1 MKYTFLTIKI
11 KRNGDDA
18 GNWDLPI
25 IAHQDFYTRKPSL
38 DAHADVLIGQ
48 GRVEGYNSITEL
60 FMPVC
65 DLLSFNPFKVNKF
78 FINQGGYDTE
88 MIPAVINDFM
98 GEYEIVDF
106 NQNNFYG
113 GFASAN
119 SIGSTLFRSGY
130 SRAWASCGQTKYGG
144 GTTYTVYSYNTID
157 MQSFITS
164 DDGIRYEFEV
174 WPEAGISSGNIDTSA
189 FDRTNEDTQII
200 SCHVKV
206 NIWKNANTGKY
217 NFSIYLGSGTYDVSY
232 TQTADGLLDGAPLGH
247 IYDPANPYDNKQAD
261 GDEGGNGDYD
271 NENDPVN
278 VPDLPSLDITSL
290 GGLHLFKVTPTDMA
304 ALFSYMTSNA
314 PGDAI
319 LKWFSNPIQAISAC
333 YMLPYPVLATGSA
346 EITVL
351 GISTG
356 VTGYTAAQWAEWN
369 LGSVYIGQGFG
380 DCFLD
385 YSPYTRVSMYLPFIG
400 VRQLTADDVIG
411 HNVGVIYQF
420 DNISGACVA
429 YITIDTAVRYSYV
442 GSCAIGIPIS
452 QSNWG
457 QTYIAA
463 ATSAAGAI
471 AGGFSAAA
479 GAIANG
485 ASGGAIIGQA
495 AMGAVQGGG
504 GLDAFN
510 AKPNISRSGSMSG
523 AGSAIGVNK
532 PFMIIERPDKA
543 KIEDPKNV
551 IGITSGKTL
560 SLGALHGF
568 NALES
573 FHLDHIAAT
582 GEELTEIE
590 TLLHQGVIF

>member
-1 MKYTFLTIKI
+1 MKYSFLTVKC
-11 KRNGDDA
+11 RYGSDPTAYNYDM
-18 GNWDLPI
+18 PI
-25 IAHQDFYTRKPSL
+25 IGHQELYNRLPTPGTSIQI
-38 DAHADVLIGQ
+38 AE
-48 GRVEGYNSITEL
+48 GRTTGYNSLTEL

-65 DLLSFNPFKVNKF
+65 DALGFNPYKIKEFY
-78 FINQGGYDTE
+78 IN
-88 MIPAVINDFM
+88 PAGLATMEPQIIDAFM
-98 GEYEIVDF
+98 GTYKEVST
-106 NQNNFYG
+106 NQANGYPDLT
-113 GFASAN
+113 SAN
-119 SIGSTLFRSGY
+119 LIGYTYMGVGY
-130 SRAWASCGQTKYGG
+130 SSAQATIAQTPYGG
-144 GTTYTVYSYNTID
+144 GTYFTIPFLNIMRENTYFTLN
-157 MQSFITS
+157 
-164 DDGIRYEFEV
+164 DGIRTSFEI
-174 WPEAGISSGNIDTSA
+174 WPATVIERGYIDTQH
-189 FDRTNEDTQII
+189 FEKDEGLLRIGYI
-200 SCHVKV
+200 HI
-206 NIWKNANTGKY
+206 NIWYKASEEKY
-217 NFSIYLGSGTYDVSY
+217 NFNIMLQSGNY
-232 TQTADGLLDGAPLGH
+232 TQARTDQILDNFEGAELGH
-247 IYDPANPYDNKQAD
+247 VYDPANPYDNKQED
-261 GDEGGNGDYD
+261 GDEGGNGDFD
-271 NENDPVN
+271 NENDPVQI
-278 VPDLPSLDITSL
+278 PALPSIDITSL
-290 GGLHLFKVTPTDMA
+290 GGLHLFKVTPNDMA
-304 ALFSYMTSNA
+304 SLFSYMTSNA

-333 YMLPYPVLATGSA
+333 YMLPYPVLAAGSA

-351 GISTG
+351 GIHTG

-385 YSPYTRVSMYLPFIG
+385 YSPYTRVSIYLPFIG

-411 HNVGVIYQF
+411 HNVGVHYQF

-429 YITIDTAVRYSYV
+429 YVTIDTAVRYSYV

-457 QTYIAA
+457 QTYMAA
-463 ATSAAGAI
+463 ATSAAGAM

-560 SLGALHGF
+560 SLGSLHGF

-573 FHLDHIAAT
+573 FHLDNIAAT

>member
-1 MKYTFLTIKI
+1 MKYSFLTVKC
-11 KRNGDDA
+11 RYGSDPTAYNYDM
-18 GNWDLPI
+18 PI
-25 IAHQDFYTRKPSL
+25 IGHQELYNRLPTPGTSIQI
-38 DAHADVLIGQ
+38 AE
-48 GRVEGYNSITEL
+48 GRTAGYNSLTEL

-65 DLLSFNPFKVNKF
+65 DALGFNPYKIKEFY
-78 FINQGGYDTE
+78 INAAGLATMEPQIID
-88 MIPAVINDFM
+88 AFM
-98 GEYEIVDF
+98 GTYKEVST
-106 NQNNFYG
+106 NQANGYPDLT
-113 GFASAN
+113 SAN
-119 SIGSTLFRSGY
+119 LIGYTYMGVGY
-130 SRAWASCGQTKYGG
+130 SSAQATIAQTPYGG
-144 GTTYTVYSYNTID
+144 GTYFTIPFLNIMRENTYFTLN
-157 MQSFITS
+157 
-164 DDGIRYEFEV
+164 DGIRTSFEI
-174 WPEAGISSGNIDTSA
+174 WPATVIERGYIDTQH
-189 FDRTNEDTQII
+189 FEKDEGLLRIGYI
-200 SCHVKV
+200 HI
-206 NIWKNANTGKY
+206 NIWYKASEEKY
-217 NFSIYLGSGTYDVSY
+217 NFNIMLQSGNY
-232 TQTADGLLDGAPLGH
+232 TQSRTDQILNNFEGAELGH
-247 IYDPANPYDNKQAD
+247 VYDPDNPYDNKQED
-261 GDEGGNGDYD
+261 GDEGGNGDFD
-271 NENDPVN
+271 NENDPVQI
-278 VPDLPSLDITSL
+278 PALPSIDITSL
-290 GGLHLFKVTPTDMA
+290 GGLHLFKVTPNDMA

-333 YMLPYPVLATGSA
+333 YMLPYPVLAAGSA

-351 GISTG
+351 GIHTG

-385 YSPYTRVSMYLPFIG
+385 YSPYTRVSIYLPFIG

-411 HNVGVIYQF
+411 HNVGVHYQF

-429 YITIDTAVRYSYV
+429 YVTIDTAVRYSYV

-457 QTYIAA
+457 QTYMAA
-463 ATSAAGAI
+463 ATSAAGAM

-560 SLGALHGF
+560 SLGSLHGF

-573 FHLDHIAAT
+573 FHLDNIAAT